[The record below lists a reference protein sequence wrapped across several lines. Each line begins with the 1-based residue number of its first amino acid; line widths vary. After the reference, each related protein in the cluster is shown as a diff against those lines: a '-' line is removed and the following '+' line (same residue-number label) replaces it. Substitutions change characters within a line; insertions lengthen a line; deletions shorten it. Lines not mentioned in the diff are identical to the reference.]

1 MANLSIGHRDHY
13 FSRNGGL
20 PPDSSRRRRLV
31 GGAAATGACTLGARR
46 VQRMAVLLA
55 TKMSGSK
62 YLSSRCSSKSF
73 TAHVTPLVN
82 MLSEDSKEALRLA
95 CIFQLLMMPR
105 IPQNIP
111 LLYVLLRL
119 YNRDKQAFLIGNY
132 YMKLTVN
139 EVALVLGLPNF
150 GVSFKFTRSPLL
162 DLTHKCLNEK
172 LSEVT
177 EEEWSPALEER
188 RISLIVK
195 YLLCMFFFP
204 LKNLKAIHG
213 FLHSQFDGLS
223 KICEVRGAGEN
234 IGYLEGC
241 STVLLVWLYEHTK
254 IQPPLVEAA
263 RPRIYRWSPTLNYS
277 AKFCLEVERNL
288 RQRKYVITTFA
299 NVGDD
304 ELSFLGVE
312 ELESDFE
319 TGPEKKEKRT
329 RDVKVDS
336 LGYESEKE
344 KKMKYKKQE
353 QELLKKIRSEIKKER
368 RGMEARLKSYI
379 KSEVEGLKTFCE
391 SLFLKFQAGLKRTP
405 TPSPPPHSPTSPHSP
420 IMKSVSP
427 TPLSQPTSTL
437 ECALVSPTQIRS
449 QELVSRTPRKGFLRA
464 KIVSRRTFQK
474 GQIIEYESD
483 YPGRLHVAD
492 KTRKT
497 LGLVLSKAV
506 DR

>member
-1 MANLSIGHRDHY
+1 M
-13 FSRNGGL
+13 
-20 PPDSSRRRRLV
+20 P
-31 GGAAATGACTLGARR
+31 
-46 VQRMAVLLA
+46 
-55 TKMSGSK
+55 GSK

-82 MLSEDSKEALRLA
+82 MLSEDSKEALHMA
-95 CIFQLLMMPR
+95 CIFPLLMMPG

-119 YNRDKQAFLIGNY
+119 YNRDKQAFLISNY

-139 EVALVLGLPNF
+139 EVTLVLGLPNS
-150 GVSFKFTRSPLL
+150 GVPFKFTRSPLL
-162 DLTHKCLNEK
+162 DLTHKCLNKK

-188 RISLIVK
+188 RISLINLKVPACLDDIKDIQDFVK
-195 YLLCMFFFP
+195 YNWP
-204 LKNLKAIHG
+204 QAIHG

-234 IGYLEGC
+234 IRYLEGC
-241 STVLLVWLYEHTK
+241 STVLL
-254 IQPPLVEAA
+254 
-263 RPRIYRWSPTLNYS
+263 
-277 AKFCLEVERNL
+277 
-288 RQRKYVITTFA
+288 VITTFA

-304 ELSFLGVE
+304 ELSLLGVE

-319 TGPEKKEKRT
+319 TVPEKKEKRK
-329 RDVKVDS
+329 RGVKVDS

-391 SLFLKFQAGLKRTP
+391 SLFLKFQAGLKPTP
-405 TPSPPPHSPTSPHSP
+405 TPSPPPHSPPSPHSP
-420 IMKSVSP
+420 IMTSVSP
-427 TPLSQPTSTL
+427 TPLSQPASTL
-437 ECALVSPTQIRS
+437 ECTLVSPTQIRS

-464 KIVSRRTFQK
+464 KTVSRRTFQK
-474 GQIIEYESD
+474 GQIIEYEPD
-483 YPGRLHVAD
+483 YPGQLHVAD

-497 LGLVLSKAV
+497 LDSVLSKALKALQEDALHAFPEGFIDWPVV
-506 DR
+506 DARKSPQQSNSYDCGVFVIKYMEVVTSLEVVTWQDHQGWQADMPRFRAEIAAQICKTFARHIADKMAAC

>member
-1 MANLSIGHRDHY
+1 M
-13 FSRNGGL
+13 
-20 PPDSSRRRRLV
+20 P
-31 GGAAATGACTLGARR
+31 
-46 VQRMAVLLA
+46 
-55 TKMSGSK
+55 GSK

-73 TAHVTPLVN
+73 TAHVTHLVN

-95 CIFQLLMMPR
+95 CIFPLLMMFG

-139 EVALVLGLPNF
+139 EVALVLGLPN
-150 GVSFKFTRSPLL
+150 SRIPFKFTRSPLL

-172 LSEVT
+172 LSEVI
-177 EEEWSPALEER
+177 EEERSPALEER

-204 LKNLKAIHG
+204 LKNLKVPACLDGIKDIQDFVKYNWPQTIHG

-254 IQPPLVEAA
+254 IQPPLVETA
-263 RPRIYRWSPTLNYS
+263 RPRIYRWSLTLSYS

-288 RQRKYVITTFA
+288 RRRKYVITTFA

-304 ELSFLGVE
+304 ELSLLGVE

-319 TGPEKKEKRT
+319 TGPEKKENRK
-329 RDVKVDS
+329 RDVEVDS

-353 QELLKKIRSEIKKER
+353 QELLKKIRAKAYSYSITTAAFTTLTSFTHHDISIPYTVVATCFHSLVHVSVSHTDSL
-368 RGMEARLKSYI
+368 ARLKDLQEDALHAFPEGFIDWPVVDARKSPQQSNSYDCGVFVI
-379 KSEVEGLKTFCE
+379 KYMEVVTSLKVVT
-391 SLFLKFQAGLKRTP
+391 
-405 TPSPPPHSPTSPHSP
+405 
-420 IMKSVSP
+420 
-427 TPLSQPTSTL
+427 
-437 ECALVSPTQIRS
+437 
-449 QELVSRTPRKGFLRA
+449 
-464 KIVSRRTFQK
+464 
-474 GQIIEYESD
+474 
-483 YPGRLHVAD
+483 
-492 KTRKT
+492 
-497 LGLVLSKAV
+497 
-506 DR
+506 